1 MRYDWHRRLRLCP
14 ISGKN
19 LAFTGPIIE
28 YVVMPR
34 LERSYPACPPRLVP
48 QPVDAELVGRLA
60 ASTGLSAGEAARVA
74 ADVLAWYREPVDA
87 YVRRRHARLQAH
99 GMRNDEI
106 FALIA
111 AELAGRLVAAPDLS
125 QRQLRRIVYG

>member
-1 MRYDWHRRLRLCP
+1 M
-14 ISGKN
+14 
-19 LAFTGPIIE
+19 
-28 YVVMPR
+28 MPR
-34 LERSYPACPPRLVP
+34 PERMYPACPPHPAP

-60 ASTGLSAGEAARVA
+60 ASTGLSVGEAARVA
-74 ADVLAWYREPVDA
+74 ADVLAWYREPVEA

-99 GMRNDEI
+99 GRKNDEI

-125 QRQLRRIVYG
+125 QRQLRRIIYG